1 MATKKT
7 KASSGKATPAKRT
20 RAKKEEA
27 TIPVE
32 QLQEAIQETQ
42 AGVEG
47 GPTTTPPSEP
57 QEGQIQVNVDFL
69 RTTRVHIAMPCYGGM
84 LTESTF
90 MSFIKWANTARQL
103 NIDWTLETMVN
114 ESLISRARNTLTAK
128 FLNMPDATHLFFVDA
143 DIGWEPWHLLVLLN
157 RDVDVIGGLYP
168 MKTMPIKWVV
178 NGFEGAEEGPD
189 GLQEVSKAGTGFLL
203 MKKHVFEKMNSHP
216 AVKQYKNDIGLD
228 PVYDQFLKTYF
239 DTAVRQ
245 NRYYSEDWT
254 FCENWRDIGGKIWV
268 DKRVLLRHSGSYV
281 FCMENQQFLMDN
293 IGPLYM
299 QQQQQQQAAQQA
311 AQLQP
316 DADGNIT
323 IDTGEASVDVA
334 PEVVTDVQPPLVDD
348 AQFSK
353 PGAP

>member
-1 MATKKT
+1 MANKKT
-7 KASSGKATPAKRT
+7 KAEDKTV
-20 RAKKEEA
+20 
-27 TIPVE
+27 PVE
-32 QLQEAIQETQ
+32 QLQEIVAEAQQ
-42 AGVEG
+42 A
-47 GPTTTPPSEP
+47 PA
-57 QEGQIQVNVDFL
+57 EGQQQQPAQNQVQVNVDFL

-103 NIDWTLETMVN
+103 GIDWTLETMVN

-128 FLNMPDATHLFFVDA
+128 FLDMPEATHLFFVDA

-178 NGFEGAEEGPD
+178 NGFDGAEEGPD

-203 MKKHVFEKMNSHP
+203 MKKHVFEKMNGHP

-228 PVYDQFLKTYF
+228 PKYDKYLKTYF

-254 FCENWRDIGGKIWV
+254 FCENWRDLGGRIWV

-281 FCMENQQFLMDN
+281 FCMENQQHLLN
-293 IGPLYM
+293 TIGPMYL
-299 QQQQQQQAAQQA
+299 QEQEQKKAQE
-311 AQLQP
+311 
-316 DADGNIT
+316 G
-323 IDTGEASVDVA
+323 
-334 PEVVTDVQPPLVDD
+334 
-348 AQFSK
+348 K
-353 PGAP
+353 

>member
-1 MATKKT
+1 MATRKKKT
-7 KASSGKATPAKRT
+7 DNPESNTV
-20 RAKKEEA
+20 
-27 TIPVE
+27 PVE
-32 QLQEAIQETQ
+32 QLQEI
-42 AGVEG
+42 VESIAA
-47 GPTTTPPSEP
+47 TPVTPVEP
-57 QEGQIQVNVDFL
+57 PAPAAPQQGQVQVNVDFL
-69 RTTRVHIAMPCYGGM
+69 KTTRVHISMPCYGGM

-103 NIDWTLETMVN
+103 GIDWTLETMVN

-128 FLNMPDATHLFFVDA
+128 FLDMPEATHLFFVDA

-157 RDVDVIGGLYP
+157 RDKDVIGGLYP

-203 MKKHVFEKMNSHP
+203 MKKNVFEKLKSHP

-228 PVYDQFLKTYF
+228 PKYDQHLKTYF

-254 FCENWRDIGGKIWV
+254 FCENYRDIGGKIWV

-281 FCMENQQFLMDN
+281 FCMENQEHLMN
-293 IGPLYM
+293 TVGPMYLE
-299 QQQQQQQAAQQA
+299 QEKQKAIVAATA
-311 AQLQP
+311 AAVP
-316 DADGNIT
+316 VT
-323 IDTGEASVDVA
+323 A
-334 PEVVTDVQPPLVDD
+334 PSGIVTL
-348 AQFSK
+348 AT
-353 PGAP
+353 

>member
-1 MATKKT
+1 MATKKSDLKAPVKAPAKKAVKTT
-7 KASSGKATPAKRT
+7 KAT
-20 RAKKEEA
+20 KEPK
-27 TIPVE
+27 TVPVE
-32 QLQEAIQETQ
+32 KVQEIAEQAAQEQQQ
-42 AGVEG
+42 AQEQK
-47 GPTTTPPSEP
+47 P

-69 RTTRVHIAMPCYGGM
+69 KTTKVHIAMPCYGGM

-103 NIDWTLETMVN
+103 GIDWTLETMVN

-128 FLNMPDATHLFFVDA
+128 FLLQEGATHLFFVDA

-203 MKKHVFEKMNSHP
+203 MKKHVFEKLKSHP

-228 PVYDQFLKTYF
+228 PKYDAHLKTYF

-254 FCENWRDIGGKIWV
+254 FCENWRDLGGKVYV

-281 FCMENQQFLMDN
+281 FCMENQQHLMST
-293 IGPLYM
+293 IGPMYLEE
-299 QQQQQQQAAQQA
+299 QTKKQTQ
-311 AQLQP
+311 
-316 DADGNIT
+316 
-323 IDTGEASVDVA
+323 
-334 PEVVTDVQPPLVDD
+334 
-348 AQFSK
+348 
-353 PGAP
+353 

>member
-1 MATKKT
+1 MANKKT
-7 KASSGKATPAKRT
+7 KD
-20 RAKKEEA
+20 EEK
-27 TIPVE
+27 TVPVE
-32 QLQEAIQETQ
+32 QVQEIAAEALQN
-42 AGVEG
+42 
-47 GPTTTPPSEP
+47 PPSE
-57 QEGQIQVNVDFL
+57 GQQQPGQNQVQVNVDFL

-103 NIDWTLETMVN
+103 GIDWTLETMVN

-128 FLNMPDATHLFFVDA
+128 FLDMPEATHLFFVDA

-203 MKKHVFEKMNSHP
+203 MKKHVFEKLNSHP

-228 PVYDQFLKTYF
+228 PKFDQHLKTYF

-254 FCENWRDIGGKIWV
+254 FCENWRDLGGKIWV

-281 FCMENQQFLMDN
+281 FCMENQQHLMST
-293 IGPLYM
+293 IGPM
-299 QQQQQQQAAQQA
+299 FVQEEQAKAAAAQAAPVI
-311 AQLQP
+311 QP
-316 DADGNIT
+316 DA
-323 IDTGEASVDVA
+323 TG
-334 PEVVTDVQPPLVDD
+334 VVTLTT
-348 AQFSK
+348 S
-353 PGAP
+353 

>member
-1 MATKKT
+1 MATKK
-7 KASSGKATPAKRT
+7 KASAT
-20 RAKKEEA
+20 
-27 TIPVE
+27 
-32 QLQEAIQETQ
+32 QEAAQQVAAQAVPETAQVQ
-42 AGVEG
+42 APAAPEQ
-47 GPTTTPPSEP
+47 P
-57 QEGQIQVNVDFL
+57 QQGQVQVNVDFL

-103 NIDWTLETMVN
+103 GIDWTLETMVN

-128 FLNMPDATHLFFVDA
+128 FLDMPDATHLFFVDA

-189 GLQEVSKAGTGFLL
+189 QLQEVSKAGTGFLL
-203 MKKHVFEKMNSHP
+203 MKKHVFEKMKSHP

-228 PVYDQFLKTYF
+228 PKYDQHLKTYF

-254 FCENWRDIGGKIWV
+254 FCENWRDLGGKIWV

-281 FCMENQQFLMDN
+281 FCMENQQHLLN
-293 IGPLYM
+293 TIGPMYVQEQQAKQA
-299 QQQQQQQAAQQA
+299 QQQVV
-311 AQLQP
+311 P
-316 DADGNIT
+316 DANGN
-323 IDTGEASVDVA
+323 
-334 PEVVTDVQPPLVDD
+334 VTLKI
-348 AQFSK
+348 S
-353 PGAP
+353 

>member
-1 MATKKT
+1 MAKNKT
-7 KASSGKATPAKRT
+7 KSGEGENTV
-20 RAKKEEA
+20 
-27 TIPVE
+27 PVE
-32 QLQEAIQETQ
+32 KLEEIVEQTNNQQ
-42 AGVEG
+42 A
-47 GPTTTPPSEP
+47 PAAP
-57 QEGQIQVNVDFL
+57 QQNQVQVNVDFL
-69 RTTRVHIAMPCYGGM
+69 KTTRVHIAMPCYGGM

-103 NIDWTLETMVN
+103 GIDWTLETMVN

-128 FLNMPDATHLFFVDA
+128 FLDMPDATHLFFVDA

-157 RDVDVIGGLYP
+157 RNVDVIGGLYP

-203 MKKHVFEKMNSHP
+203 MKKEVFHKMNSHP

-228 PVYDQFLKTYF
+228 PKYDKYLKTYF

-254 FCENWRDIGGKIWV
+254 FCENWRDLGGRIWV

-281 FCMENQQFLMDN
+281 FCMENQQYLMDN
-293 IGPLYM
+293 IGPMYVKE
-299 QQQQQQQAAQQA
+299 Q
-311 AQLQP
+311 
-316 DADGNIT
+316 
-323 IDTGEASVDVA
+323 EAKKSA
-334 PEVVTDVQPPLVDD
+334 
-348 AQFSK
+348 
-353 PGAP
+353 

>member
-7 KASSGKATPAKRT
+7 KAT
-20 RAKKEEA
+20 KEEK
-27 TIPVE
+27 TVPVE
-32 QLQEAIQETQ
+32 MVQEIAEQ
-42 AGVEG
+42 AAVEQAAVEQAAKADA
-47 GPTTTPPSEP
+47 PADQTPVA
-57 QEGQIQVNVDFL
+57 GQVQVNVDFL
-69 RTTRVHIAMPCYGGM
+69 RTTKVHIAMPCYGGM

-128 FLNMPDATHLFFVDA
+128 FLAMPDATHLFFVDA

-178 NGFEGAEEGPD
+178 NGFEGAEEGAD

-203 MKKHVFEKMNSHP
+203 MKKHVFEKLNTHP

-228 PVYDQFLKTYF
+228 PMYDQYLKTYF

-254 FCENWRDIGGKIWV
+254 FCENWRDLGGRIWM

-281 FCMENQQFLMDN
+281 FCMENQEHLLKTVGPMFLE
-293 IGPLYM
+293 
-299 QQQQQQQAAQQA
+299 QQQS
-311 AQLQP
+311 LGMKLT
-316 DADGNIT
+316 DKDGNEIK
-323 IDTGEASVDVA
+323 SVKA
-334 PEVVTDVQPPLVDD
+334 
-348 AQFSK
+348 A
-353 PGAP
+353 

>member
-7 KASSGKATPAKRT
+7 KAT
-20 RAKKEEA
+20 EEK
-27 TIPVE
+27 TVPVE
-32 QLQEAIQETQ
+32 KVQEIAAQ
-42 AGVEG
+42 AAVEQKAVDA
-47 GPTTTPPSEP
+47 PAEQTPVA
-57 QEGQIQVNVDFL
+57 GQVQVNVDFL
-69 RTTRVHIAMPCYGGM
+69 RTTKVHIAMPCYGGM

-128 FLNMPDATHLFFVDA
+128 FLDMPDATHLFFVDA

-157 RDVDVIGGLYP
+157 RDKDVIGGLYP

-203 MKKHVFEKMNSHP
+203 MKKNVFEKLKSHP

-228 PVYDQFLKTYF
+228 PKYDQHLKTYF

-254 FCENWRDIGGKIWV
+254 FCENYRDIGGKIWV

-281 FCMENQQFLMDN
+281 FCMENQEHLMNTVGPMFLEQEKQKA
-293 IGPLYM
+293 IV
-299 QQQQQQQAAQQA
+299 AATA
-311 AQLQP
+311 AAVP
-316 DADGNIT
+316 VT
-323 IDTGEASVDVA
+323 A
-334 PEVVTDVQPPLVDD
+334 PSGIVTL
-348 AQFSK
+348 AT
-353 PGAP
+353 